1 MGARAV
7 ARTADA
13 VVVGGGIQGVAVAYQ
28 LATRGLRPLLVEQGY
43 LASGS
48 TGRCAAGVRQQWG
61 TEMNVLLARASIK
74 MFERME
80 EELDYP
86 RGIEFKQRGYLILA
100 YHERQWEQFLRNV
113 ALQRSLGVP
122 VEVLSPEGAREI
134 VPYLNVEG
142 VVGATFCPEDGHINP
157 FRAVEAYAQAAV
169 RLGAE
174 IWTFTRVTGIAV
186 EGGRVVAVHT
196 TRGDISTPVVVNTAG
211 PWSDQV
217 ARMAGLEIP
226 TYAQRHQILVT
237 EPVGP
242 VQGPM
247 VISFFHGLYCQQTP
261 HGSFIMGLGDPHE
274 PRNLDC
280 GATWRFLEEMAAVV
294 TKMLPPLAELRV
306 VRQWAGSYDMTPDA
320 QPILGPAPEVEGYY
334 YSVGFSGHGFM
345 LAPMTGKLLAQ
356 LITGEEP
363 DIAVDRL
370 GPNRFARGEL
380 ILEPSVV

>member
-1 MGARAV
+1 MGKR
-7 ARTADA
+7 ADA

-28 LATRGLRPLLVEQGY
+28 LALRGLKPLLVEQSY

-61 TEMNVLLARASIK
+61 TEMNIRLARSSIK
-74 MFERME
+74 MFERLE

-122 VEVLSPEGAREI
+122 VEVLSPEAAREI

-142 VVGATFCPEDGHINP
+142 VVGATYCPEDGHINP
-157 FRAVEAYAQAAV
+157 FRAVEAYARAAV

-174 IWTFTRVTGIAV
+174 IWTFTRVTGIRV
-186 EGGRVVAVHT
+186 EGGRVVGVCT
-196 TRGDISTPVVVNTAG
+196 TRGEVSTPVVVNTAG

-217 ARMAGLEIP
+217 AQMAGLRIP

-242 VQGPM
+242 MQGPM
-247 VISFFHGLYCQQTP
+247 VISFYHGLYCQQTP

-280 GATWRFLEEMAAVV
+280 GATWRFLEEMAVVV
-294 TKMLPPLAELRV
+294 TKMLPPLAHLRV

-345 LAPMTGKLLAQ
+345 LAPMTGKLVAQ
-356 LITGEEP
+356 VIVGEQP
-363 DIAVDRL
+363 DIPIDRL
-370 GPNRFARGEL
+370 GPDRFARGEL